1 MGFEDTFGYSEELGP
16 DRIVKIIDVMSL
28 RRTCK
33 EQIASLYV
41 LDFAIGANAKN
52 LFSIPFFFGKLPP
65 GIVFGKARN
74 RT

>member
-1 MGFEDTFGYSEELGP
+1 MGFEDTFGCSEQLGA

-28 RRTCK
+28 RRTYK
-33 EQIASLYV
+33 EQIVSLYV
-41 LDFAIGANAKN
+41 LDLAIKAKAKN
-52 LFSIPFFFGKLPP
+52 LLSIPFFFGKLPP